1 MTPFLLPAAA
11 PASATGAAS
20 LAPLMIL
27 VPLVSAGLLLLL
39 GRAADSW
46 GHWLATAA

>member
-1 MTPFLLPAAA
+1 MTPFLLPAAAA

-27 VPLVSAGLLLLL
+27 VPLYRVAN
-39 GRAADSW
+39 RY
-46 GHWLATAA
+46 TF